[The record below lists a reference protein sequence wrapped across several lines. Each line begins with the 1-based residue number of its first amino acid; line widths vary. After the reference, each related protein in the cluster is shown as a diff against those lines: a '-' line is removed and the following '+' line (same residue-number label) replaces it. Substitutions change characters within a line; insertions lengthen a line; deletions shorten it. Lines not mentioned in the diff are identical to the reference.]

1 MFALCWLAGRGK
13 LIVAERGAIKILD
26 RFAKEKNLPD
36 VGRVSGGGVRRV
48 YYRDPSRVRV
58 FRGKRVNG
66 TRFFGKTPG

>member
-1 MFALCWLAGRGK
+1 M
-13 LIVAERGAIKILD
+13 AERGAIKILD
-26 RFAKEKNLPD
+26 HFAKAKNLPD

-66 TRFFGKTPG
+66 TRFAGKVRG

>member
-1 MFALCWLAGRGK
+1 M
-13 LIVAERGAIKILD
+13 AERGSIRILD
-26 RFAKEKNLPD
+26 RFAKEKNLPE

-66 TRFFGKTPG
+66 TRFAGKTRG